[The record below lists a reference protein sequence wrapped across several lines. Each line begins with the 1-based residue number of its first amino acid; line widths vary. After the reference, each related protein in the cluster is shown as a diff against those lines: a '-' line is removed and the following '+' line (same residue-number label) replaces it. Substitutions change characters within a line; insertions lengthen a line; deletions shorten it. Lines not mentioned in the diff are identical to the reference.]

1 MYQKLCES
9 GRAFLFPNMLLLLEV
24 AILCPVGNATVER
37 LFSFMKLV
45 KTHLRNSLGD
55 SSLDSLIRIIL
66 ECKEKLEDEDL
77 EVLVDMFK
85 DYVS

>member
-1 MYQKLCES
+1 MYQKLC
-9 GRAFLFPNMLLLLEV
+9 EV

-45 KTHLRNSLGD
+45 KTRLRNSLGD
-55 SSLDSLIRIIL
+55 NSLDSLLIIKV

-85 DYVS
+85 DYVRELTKSGVIRVEI